1 MNASDDAVASFMGKW
16 RERWPEWRVAEVFVA
31 PPERERAVAWFALRQ
46 ELTDA
51 AWGGSDA
58 RPGEAKLAWWAEELQ
73 GWAEGRRRHPLG
85 ALLQRA
91 PAPWALLASCLP
103 ALLASRERA
112 VDADQAIAAVE
123 PFAEAVAGIAATLFV
138 SHTPAPSRNAAIG
151 LLAEQLLVQGDAA
164 APLLVRARLGETVG
178 PEGFARAWATELL
191 ARWPTPY
198 DGARPGRIHAAL
210 LQGRLRHYATAGRMH
225 PLSRWRTLW
234 AAWSAARRGSGGSS
248 G

>member
-1 MNASDDAVASFMGKW
+1 MSANDAVDSFAAKW
-16 RERWPEWRVAEVFVA
+16 RARWPEWNVAEVFIA
-31 PPERERAVAWFALRQ
+31 PSERARAVAWFALRQ

-51 AWGGSDA
+51 AWGSSDV

-85 ALLQRA
+85 QELQRV
-91 PAPWALLASCLP
+91 PAPWNLLANCLP

-112 VDADQAIAAVE
+112 VDADQAITAVE
-123 PFAEAVAGIAATLFV
+123 PFAEAVAGIAATLFA
-138 SHTPAPSRNAAIG
+138 SRTPAPSRNAAIG

-164 APLLVRARLGETVG
+164 APLLVRARLGETVP

-191 ARWPTPY
+191 ARWPAPY

-210 LQGRLRHYATAGRMH
+210 LQGRLKRYAEEGRMH

-234 AAWSAARRGSGGSS
+234 IAWGAARRQDGQAVA
-248 G
+248 

>member
-1 MNASDDAVASFMGKW
+1 MNVTDAVSSFTGKW
-16 RERWPEWRVAEVFVA
+16 RERWPEWSVAEVFVPVA
-31 PPERERAVAWFALRQ
+31 ERERAVAWFALRQ

-51 AWGGSDA
+51 AWGGGDV

-85 ALLQRA
+85 QELQRT

-123 PFAEAVAGIAATLFV
+123 PFAEAVAGIAATLFA
-138 SHTPAPSRNAAIG
+138 SNTPAPSRNAAIG

-164 APLLVRARLGETVG
+164 APLLVRARLGETVAA
-178 PEGFARAWATELL
+178 EGFARAWATELL
-191 ARWPTPY
+191 ARWPAPY
-198 DGARPGRIHAAL
+198 DGACPGRIHAAL
-210 LQGRLRHYATAGRMH
+210 LQARLRRYVAEGRMQA
-225 PLSRWRTLW
+225 LSRWRALW
-234 AAWSAARRGSGGSS
+234 TAWAAARR
-248 G
+248 